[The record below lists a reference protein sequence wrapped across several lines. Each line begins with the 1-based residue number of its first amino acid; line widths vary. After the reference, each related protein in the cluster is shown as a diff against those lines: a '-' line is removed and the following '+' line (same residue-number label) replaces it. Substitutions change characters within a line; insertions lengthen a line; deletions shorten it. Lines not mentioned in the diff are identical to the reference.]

1 MVISMRVADLLVRC
15 LESEG
20 VQYVFGLPGEETL
33 DINDALR
40 QSDIQ
45 FVSVRHEQGAAFMA
59 DAYGRLTGKAGVCLA
74 TLGPGA
80 TNLITGIADANLD
93 RAPLVAITGQADLR
107 RVHQDFHQYIDINSV
122 FRPFTKWTA
131 RIGSPEPVPEV
142 VRKAFKLAEAE
153 PPGATHI
160 ELPENVAAMSIAEG
174 YPELLLPHT
183 PQSSRQSAIA
193 PQELLQQAA
202 EIIEQAKSPII
213 LVGNGVIRA
222 RASAAVQQLAE
233 TLNVP
238 VVNTFMAKGVLS
250 LQHPNSLYTI
260 GLQARDHVACGMDGS
275 DVVVAI
281 GYDYVEY
288 GPEHWNRDRVKTII
302 HIGATP
308 AEVDRNYVPAV
319 EIVGNVERIVS
330 RLAGMV
336 FQPKDFKR
344 YKELQDRILHE
355 YLLTKDDTS
364 YPIKPQK
371 ALYELRQA
379 LAPEDIV
386 ISDVGANK
394 VWVARMFPAY
404 RPNTVLISNGFAAM
418 GFALPA
424 AIAAKLVHP
433 ERTVVAVCGDGGF
446 MMNVQE
452 METAV
457 RLKLAIVIIVFND
470 NGYGLIRW
478 KQQNK
483 FGATAGVDFQNPDF
497 VALARS
503 FGAEGFRLERTEDF
517 PDLLRKAMQCDRP
530 VVIDCPIDYGE
541 NLKLTERLQDL
552 SCPIV

>member
-1 MVISMRVADLLVRC
+1 MRVADLLVRC
-15 LESEG
+15 LENEG
-20 VQYVFGLPGEETL
+20 VRYVFGLPGEETM

-40 QSDIQ
+40 QSSIE

-80 TNLITGIADANLD
+80 TNLITGIADASLD

-107 RVHQDFHQYIDINSV
+107 RIHQDFHQYIDVNAI
-122 FRPFTKWTA
+122 FRPFTKWTS
-131 RIGSPEPVPEV
+131 RISSPEPVPEV

-160 ELPENVAAMSIAEG
+160 ELPENIAALEVPADKGKM
-174 YPELLLPHT
+174 LLPT
-183 PQSSRQSAIA
+183 SPPVRVLPPIA

-202 EIIEQAKSPII
+202 EIIEQARSPVI
-213 LVGNGVIRA
+213 LVGNGAIRA
-222 RASAAVQQLAE
+222 HASWAVQQLAE
-233 TLNVP
+233 VLNIP

-250 LQHPNSLYTI
+250 FQHPNSLYTM
-260 GLQARDHVACGMDGS
+260 GLQVRDHVACGMDDS

-288 GPEHWNRDRVKTII
+288 GPEFWNEDRQKTII
-302 HIGATP
+302 HIGASP
-308 AEVDRNYVPAV
+308 AEVDVNYVPAV

-330 RLAGMV
+330 RLAGMM
-336 FQPKDFKR
+336 FHQKDFTHFR
-344 YKELQDRILHE
+344 HIQDTIRDE
-355 YLLTKDDTS
+355 YWLAQDDVDF
-364 YPIKPQK
+364 PIKPQK
-371 ALYELRQA
+371 ALFDLRQA
-379 LAPEDIV
+379 LDPEDIV

-424 AIAAKLVHP
+424 AIAAKLVYP

-446 MMNVQE
+446 LMNVQE

-457 RLKLAIVIIVFND
+457 RLKLPIVILIFND

-478 KQQNK
+478 KQQNRY
-483 FGATAGVDFQNPDF
+483 GATTGVDFQNPDF
-497 VALARS
+497 VALAHS
-503 FGAEGFRLERTEDF
+503 FGAAGFRLERTEDF
-517 PDLLRKAMQCDRP
+517 PHLLNKAMQADRP
-530 VVIDCPIDYGE
+530 VVIDCPIDYRE
-541 NLKLTERLQDL
+541 NLKLTERLQGL
-552 SCPIV
+552 TCPIDL

>member
-1 MVISMRVADLLVRC
+1 M
-15 LESEG
+15 
-20 VQYVFGLPGEETL
+20 

-40 QSDIQ
+40 QSSIE

-80 TNLITGIADANLD
+80 TNLITGIADASLD

-107 RVHQDFHQYIDINSV
+107 RIHQDFHQYIDVNAI
-122 FRPFTKWTA
+122 FRPFTKWTS
-131 RIGSPEPVPEV
+131 RISSPEPVPEV

-160 ELPENVAAMSIAEG
+160 ELPENIAALEVPADKGKM
-174 YPELLLPHT
+174 LLPT
-183 PQSSRQSAIA
+183 SPPVRVLPPIA

-202 EIIEQAKSPII
+202 EIIEQARSPVI
-213 LVGNGVIRA
+213 LVGNGAIRA
-222 RASAAVQQLAE
+222 HASWAVQQLAE
-233 TLNVP
+233 VLNIP

-250 LQHPNSLYTI
+250 FQHPNSLYTM
-260 GLQARDHVACGMDGS
+260 GLQVRDHVACGMDDS

-288 GPEHWNRDRVKTII
+288 GPEFWNEDRQKTII
-302 HIGATP
+302 HIGASP
-308 AEVDRNYVPAV
+308 AEVDVNYVPAV

-330 RLAGMV
+330 RLAGMM
-336 FQPKDFKR
+336 FHQKDFTHFR
-344 YKELQDRILHE
+344 HIQDTIRDE
-355 YLLTKDDTS
+355 YWLAQDDVDF
-364 YPIKPQK
+364 PIKPQK
-371 ALYELRQA
+371 ALFDLRQA
-379 LAPEDIV
+379 LDPEDIV

-424 AIAAKLVHP
+424 AIAAKLVYP

-446 MMNVQE
+446 LMNVQE

-457 RLKLAIVIIVFND
+457 RLKLPIVILIFND

-478 KQQNK
+478 KQQNRY
-483 FGATAGVDFQNPDF
+483 GATTGVDFQNPDF
-497 VALARS
+497 VALAHS
-503 FGAEGFRLERTEDF
+503 FGAAGFRLERTEDF
-517 PDLLRKAMQCDRP
+517 PHLLNKAMQADRP
-530 VVIDCPIDYGE
+530 VVIDCPIDYRE
-541 NLKLTERLQDL
+541 NLKLTERLQGL
-552 SCPIV
+552 TCPIDL